1 MFSLKYF
8 RISKYFLNSKELKEI
23 LAVIHWKDFQSCFNI
38 NFSKMKYF
46 KDLQSIKNQMNEL
59 VCVYDDLQDRL
70 YEIDRSWQ
78 NNLVFHGI
86 KPDAGGV
93 YESTD
98 CLEAKI
104 KGVLRTNLNIGREI
118 PIVRL
123 QRIFNG
129 SDVRGYKPVIVNFQV
144 SYTYKECNVFFGV
157 LCR

>member
-1 MFSLKYF
+1 
-8 RISKYFLNSKELKEI
+8 
-23 LAVIHWKDFQSCFNI
+23 
-38 NFSKMKYF
+38 MKYF

-144 SYTYKECNVFFGV
+144 SYTYIECNVFFGV

>member
-1 MFSLKYF
+1 
-8 RISKYFLNSKELKEI
+8 
-23 LAVIHWKDFQSCFNI
+23 
-38 NFSKMKYF
+38 MKYF

-98 CLEAKI
+98 CLESKI

-118 PIVRL
+118 PIIADEYVDMEFGTGVVKVTPAHD
-123 QRIFNG
+123 FNDYEVG
-129 SDVRGYKPVIVNFQV
+129 KRHALEMINIMTLDGLINKNGGEFQGLERFEARKRP
-144 SYTYKECNVFFGV
+144 SRCAPG
-157 LCR
+157 

>member
-1 MFSLKYF
+1 MAGKSSSRFKKTLNVS
-8 RISKYFLNSKELKEI
+8 ISVLLISIQN
-23 LAVIHWKDFQSCFNI
+23 
-38 NFSKMKYF
+38 
-46 KDLQSIKNQMNEL
+46 LQGIKNQMNEL

-86 KPDAGGV
+86 KPDPGGV
-93 YESTD
+93 HESMD
-98 CLEAKI
+98 CLESKI

-129 SDVRGYKPVIVNFQV
+129 SDVRGYKPVVVNFQV
-144 SYTYKECNVFFGV
+144 NKYFEM
-157 LCR
+157 

>member
-1 MFSLKYF
+1 
-8 RISKYFLNSKELKEI
+8 
-23 LAVIHWKDFQSCFNI
+23 
-38 NFSKMKYF
+38 MKYF

-118 PIVRL
+118 PIGMVKYQKQAARFWSL
-123 QRIFNG
+123 L
-129 SDVRGYKPVIVNFQV
+129 
-144 SYTYKECNVFFGV
+144 VFFSSTCPMLVTLLLVNYVVQILYARQLTATLNQNKQKPGN
-157 LCR
+157 LAAKK

>member
-1 MFSLKYF
+1 MAGKPSSRFKKTLNVS
-8 RISKYFLNSKELKEI
+8 ISVLLISIQN
-23 LAVIHWKDFQSCFNI
+23 
-38 NFSKMKYF
+38 
-46 KDLQSIKNQMNEL
+46 LQGIKNQMNEL

-86 KPDAGGV
+86 KPDPGGV
-93 YESTD
+93 HESMD
-98 CLEAKI
+98 CLESKI

-129 SDVRGYKPVIVNFQV
+129 SDVRGYKPVVVNFQV
-144 SYTYKECNVFFGV
+144 NKYFEM
-157 LCR
+157 

>member
-1 MFSLKYF
+1 
-8 RISKYFLNSKELKEI
+8 
-23 LAVIHWKDFQSCFNI
+23 
-38 NFSKMKYF
+38 MKYF

-144 SYTYKECNVFFGV
+144 SYTYQVFQQVIGRNLAKKSLNFMKREKTRES
-157 LCR
+157 LFTF

>member
-1 MFSLKYF
+1 MAGKPSSRFKKTLNTS
-8 RISKYFLNSKELKEI
+8 ISVLLISIQN
-23 LAVIHWKDFQSCFNI
+23 
-38 NFSKMKYF
+38 
-46 KDLQSIKNQMNEL
+46 LQGIKNQMNEL

-86 KPDAGGV
+86 KPDPGGV
-93 YESTD
+93 HESMD
-98 CLEAKI
+98 CLESKI

-129 SDVRGYKPVIVNFQV
+129 SDVRGYKPVVVNFQV
-144 SYTYKECNVFFGV
+144 NKYFEM
-157 LCR
+157 